1 MKRNLLESFDLEI
14 KPGLIEA
21 LKRMNPD
28 SEQTM
33 FQHLSIVHA
42 SILSGLIHK
51 SKKENGSKAIK
62 NLLELGNHNGD
73 ILNQIPEIFNNEK
86 KLSDL
91 NKLGNSLL
99 SFVFEDGTD
108 AAFENIQDFL
118 SDRYQTTEEE
128 LVMIN
133 RLVAPFSIAQL
144 GQIVHDENSTPEQ
157 IHSLLDYN
165 EPIVV
170 KTHPGLAQVLG
181 LQTLTEEP
189 QEVKSPVPSKP
200 DNPSSTDP
208 GDIPANKTEASDP
221 TKSQEPRND
230 REDFFNALWPWVL
243 LLIVSG
249 LGLYFLKKFQDKS
262 PDTATENT
270 FPITQNDSLDVN
282 ATNTYTLPNDE
293 EIEVGSKGTLDSLM
307 NYLEQNQTI
316 TDTVRFQNS
325 IITFQDS
332 TSTLTISANNKLTG
346 LVTIL
351 QAHPTVNVDVV
362 MAYDST
368 FYRSHGYVINERA
381 SNLSNYFNAF
391 GLDNSRYAIHSTVS
405 NLRETSNNRVQN
417 SSSDQA
423 ETSNSSDTFRYQQVE
438 LKFYQQ
444 SDTTQDTTKIQ

>member
-1 MKRNLLESFDLEI
+1 MKRNLLESFDLEV
-14 KPGLIEA
+14 KPGLLEA
-21 LKRMNPD
+21 VKRINPD

-42 SILSGLIHK
+42 SILGGLIQK

-73 ILNQIPEIFNNEK
+73 ILDQIPEIFNNQK

-108 AAFENIQDFL
+108 IAFENIQDYL
-118 SDRYQTTEEE
+118 SNRYQTTEEE
-128 LVMIN
+128 LIEIN

-144 GQIVHDENSTPEQ
+144 GQIVHDENLTPEQ
-157 IHSLLDYN
+157 IHSLLDHN

-170 KTHPGLAQVLG
+170 KIHPGLSQVLG

-189 QEVKSPVPSKP
+189 QEAKSPVPSEPETSASP
-200 DNPSSTDP
+200 DHRDT
-208 GDIPANKTEASDP
+208 ATEKTEASEP
-221 TKSQEPRND
+221 TKSEAPRND

-262 PDTATENT
+262 PDPVTENA
-270 FPITQNDSLDVN
+270 FPVSQNDSLDVN
-282 ATNTYTLPNDE
+282 VKNTYTLPNNE
-293 EIEVGSKGTLDSLM
+293 EIEVGSRSTLDSLM
-307 NYLEQNQTI
+307 NYLEKNQTI
-316 TDTVRFQNS
+316 TDTIRFQNS
-325 IITFQDS
+325 IISFQDS
-332 TSTLTISANNKLTG
+332 TSTLTIAANNELTG

-351 QAHPTVNVDVV
+351 QAYPTVNVDVV

-381 SNLSNYFNAF
+381 SNLSNYFNVF
-391 GLDNSRYAIHSTVS
+391 GLGSSRYAIHSTVS
-405 NLRETSNNRVQN
+405 NLQETGNSGVQN
-417 SSSDQA
+417 TSSDRTDSA
-423 ETSNSSDTFRYQQVE
+423 NSADSFKHQQVE

-444 SDTTQDTTKIQ
+444 SETTQDTTKVQ